1 MPATDPVTER
11 VLAIVA
17 EQTGYPTDMLEMDLD
32 LEADLGVDTV
42 KQAETFVAIRKEF
55 DIPRRDDLS
64 LRDYNTLE
72 KVVGFVLEMRPDLAV
87 SSQPSAVSE
96 QYSEASVQS
105 EVVAADPLKTENLTL
120 ETDPVTEKVLAIVA
134 EQTGYPTDMLEM
146 DLDLEADLG
155 VDTVKQAETFVAI
168 RKEFDIPRRDDL
180 SLRDYNTLEKVVGFV
195 LEMRPELAV
204 SSQPSAVSEQYSE
217 ASVQS
222 EVVAADPLKTENL
235 TLETDP
241 VTEKVL
247 AIVAEQTGYPTDM
260 LEMDLDLEADLGVD
274 TVKQAETFVAIRKEF
289 DIPRRDDLSLRDY
302 NTLEKVV
309 GFVLEMRPELAVSSQ
324 PTAVSEQYSE
334 ASVQSEV
341 VAADPLK
348 TENLTLETDPVT
360 EKVLAIVAEQ
370 TGYPTDMLELDLDLE
385 ADLGVDTVKQA
396 ETFLAI
402 RKEFDIPRQDELQLR
417 NYPTLQHVINFV
429 KEMRPD
435 LKA

>member
-1 MPATDPVTER
+1 
-11 VLAIVA
+11 
-17 EQTGYPTDMLEMDLD
+17 MLEMDLD

-42 KQAETFVAIRKEF
+42 KQAETFVAIRKAF

-72 KVVGFVLEMRPDLAV
+72 KVVGFVLEMRPDLAI
-87 SSQPSAVSE
+87 SSQPSAISE
-96 QYSEASVQS
+96 STEVAEPEPEISNLQS
-105 EVVAADPLKTENLTL
+105 PIS
-120 ETDPVTEKVLAIVA
+120 DPVTEKVLAIVA

-168 RKEFDIPRRDDL
+168 RKAFDIPRRDDL

-195 LEMRPELAV
+195 YEMRP
-204 SSQPSAVSEQYSE
+204 
-217 ASVQS
+217 
-222 EVVAADPLKTENL
+222 D
-235 TLETDP
+235 
-241 VTEKVL
+241 
-247 AIVAEQTGYPTDM
+247 
-260 LEMDLDLEADLGVD
+260 
-274 TVKQAETFVAIRKEF
+274 
-289 DIPRRDDLSLRDY
+289 
-302 NTLEKVV
+302 
-309 GFVLEMRPELAVSSQ
+309 LAVSSQ
-324 PTAVSEQYSE
+324 PTAISEPPQLEVPSP
-334 ASVQSEV
+334 QSP
-341 VAADPLK
+341 AP
-348 TENLTLETDPVT
+348 DPVT

-396 ETFLAI
+396 ETFVAI